1 MTRGTLAIL
10 ALVFLFLA
18 QEASSIQFEFDI
30 RYKKRHCFSENLG
43 ESQLIK
49 VEVVCSNS
57 NFKLAVVDEQG
68 KEVESKQG
76 PDEGKNGTSISF
88 TTFTA
93 GSYDFCI
100 DNLEKSPLTVD
111 FSLKIGVDAKDY
123 SNLATQANMTA
134 LDVSLKEAEDLL
146 DSISKELA
154 LLVTTQENKINNTS
168 DIGTKIT
175 MYGLITIVVLVG
187 VAFFQT
193 KFFTSYLK
201 LKKYR

>member
-1 MTRGTLAIL
+1 
-10 ALVFLFLA
+10 LFLA
-18 QEASSIQFEFDI
+18 SFFLEKAVSIQFEIDI
-30 RYKKRHCFSENLG
+30 PKRKVYCFSENLG
-43 ESQLIK
+43 EAQLVK
-49 VEVVCSNS
+49 VETICSHS
-57 NFKLAVVDEQG
+57 EYSLTIQAEDE
-68 KEVESKQG
+68 KKVEKRQG
-76 PDEGKNGTSISF
+76 PDEGKNGNTISF

-93 GSYDFCI
+93 GKYKICI
-100 DNLEKSPLTVD
+100 DNKIVETLTVD
-111 FSLKIGVDAKDY
+111 FTLKTGVEAKDY
-123 SNLATQANMTA
+123 SNIANQTNMTS
-134 LDVSLKEAEDLL
+134 LELSLKEAEDLL
-146 DSISKELA
+146 DSIAKELA